1 MNAMG
6 TPTIAIRDAADLGPV
21 LARADHLENTIE
33 VNAKVFY
40 RLPPMMQ
47 EFVLCHEVCHLKH
60 NEWDEARTNQLAT
73 ELFLRRAKGEADL
86 EQRKR
91 FMSYVDGHGG
101 YSNLG
106 VEAILA
112 MAGSVFSLGTSIFGI
127 IRQRNSG
134 WYSWDIST
142 QRANLKTLLTQAFE
156 QSRKS
161 SRQSAAEF
169 FWAQIQAYTA
179 KDSSLDQFLR
189 RTANEW
195 VNNEIAKYEK
205 AYGFGFTEVT
215 PIDLTAFPMV
225 IIALGALVGFAV
237 YKIIKNR
244 MK

>member
-33 VNAKVFY
+33 VNTKVFY

-60 NEWDEARTNQLAT
+60 NEWNEARTNQLAT

-91 FMSYVDGHGG
+91 FLSYIDGHGG
-101 YSNLG
+101 YSNFAWEALITGVLG
-106 VEAILA
+106 
-112 MAGSVFSLGTSIFGI
+112 LGTTVFGI
-127 IRQRNSG
+127 IRQRDSG

-169 FWAQIQAYTA
+169 FWAQMQAYTA

-189 RTANEW
+189 RSANEW

-215 PIDLTAFPMV
+215 PIDLTAFPLAIV
-225 IIALGALVGFAV
+225 AIGALVGFVV

>member
-1 MNAMG
+1 MEA
-6 TPTIAIRDAADLGPV
+6 TKIQTREVADLGPV
-21 LARADHLENTIE
+21 LARADHQLGVVE
-33 VNAKVFY
+33 VNGKAFY
-40 RLPPMMQ
+40 RLPAMVQ
-47 EFVLCHEVCHLKH
+47 EFVLCHEVCHLKY

-91 FMSYVDGHGG
+91 FISYVGGHGG
-101 YSNLG
+101 YSNFAWEALITGVLG
-106 VEAILA
+106 
-112 MAGSVFSLGTSIFGI
+112 LGTTVFGI
-127 IRQRNSG
+127 IRQRDSG

-169 FWAQIQAYTA
+169 FWAQMQAYTA

-189 RTANEW
+189 RSANEW

-205 AYGFGFTEVT
+205 AYGFKFEEVT
-215 PIDLTAFPMV
+215 PIDLTAFPLAIV
-225 IIALGALVGFAV
+225 AIGALVGFVV